1 MYVGFNLE
9 INNDIISE
17 TNKNLGL
24 SIYNDIKNRVRQQLD
39 SYINPNGSLNG
50 TKMREDWFPLV
61 DADIFI
67 SHSHND
73 EEKAIALAGW
83 LQNEFG
89 LTAFID
95 SCVWGYA
102 GDLLRKIDQ
111 EFCWNEQTKMYNY
124 NTRNFTTS
132 HVHMMLASAL
142 TLMMDKTECVFFLR
156 TPESIKTEDV
166 IKKTASPWI
175 YHELT
180 MTHLI
185 QKKSPEQH
193 RKYLKKG
200 MYKYAESKKLNIT
213 YDVNLENLINLNDK
227 DLQNWSPAL
236 MQKKLETLFKYNTDV
251 HPLDV
256 LYEQKEAVI
265 QKNGGS
271 LLNG

>member
-1 MYVGFNLE
+1 MYVGFKLDYKEDNYFAE
-9 INNDIISE
+9 
-17 TNKNLGL
+17 NKEKGL
-24 SIYNDIKNRVRQQLD
+24 PIYEKFKHQVKQQLD
-39 SYINPNGSLNG
+39 SFLSPEGSLDG

-61 DADIFI
+61 EADIFI

-83 LQNEFG
+83 LFEEFN

-102 GDLLRKIDQ
+102 GDLLKKIDK
-111 EFCWNEQTKMYNY
+111 EYCWNEQSNTYDYLMRNY
-124 NTRNFTTS
+124 STS

-142 TLMMDKTECVFFLR
+142 TMMMDKTECIFFLNS
-156 TPESIKTEDV
+156 PSAIKTSD
-166 IKKTASPWI
+166 ISSKTASPWI

-193 RKYLKKG
+193 RKLLSKG
-200 MYKYAESKKLNIT
+200 MQHKNFAESKQLNIT
-213 YDVNLENLINLNDK
+213 YDVNLSNLINLTYY
-227 DLQNWSPAL
+227 DLLSWTVLTAASNMEHPNL
-236 MQKKLETLFKYNTDV
+236 LI

-256 LYEQKEAVI
+256 LYKQKKAI
-265 QKNGGS
+265 KQPIGGI
-271 LLNG
+271 LLNE